1 MKKRI
6 IILGSVVVAV
16 IVLAMYAFTTVLT
29 IVSGFFAFALSF
41 AVVCVWGAIFPF
53 VRREQFENSPIA
65 KHVAGI
71 PLITITGLLGG
82 AFSLFG
88 LYRLTQDEVFTL
100 DRWFAVAGAFA
111 VVAIG
116 AVWYLIAT
124 AYRRSQGVD
133 VAARY
138 REIPIE

>member
-1 MKKRI
+1 MLLSERI
-6 IILGSVVVAV
+6 GNA
-16 IVLAMYAFTTVLT
+16 
-29 IVSGFFAFALSF
+29 
-41 AVVCVWGAIFPF
+41 
-53 VRREQFENSPIA
+53 Q
-65 KHVAGI
+65 
-71 PLITITGLLGG
+71 
-82 AFSLFG
+82 
-88 LYRLTQDEVFTL
+88 VFTL
-100 DRWFAVAGAFA
+100 DRGFAVAGAFA